1 MHAMTTKQVCA
12 AVSRATG
19 ESLETIRHRGFSI
32 KRLPDPD
39 VDSGGGEVR
48 LALDCPF
55 CGALVVL
62 SHDGPAGLP
71 VVAECDRCDTMFGY
85 DCAEVYV
92 VNLATVELPVAGER
106 SFDQAVAA

>member
-1 MHAMTTKQVCA
+1 MTTDQVCA

-19 ESLETIRHRGFSI
+19 ESLATIRHRGFSI
-32 KRLPDPD
+32 ERLPDPK
-39 VDSGGGEVR
+39 VDSDESDVC

-55 CGALVVL
+55 CGAVVVV

-85 DCAEVYV
+85 DCEEVYV
-92 VNLATVELPVAGER
+92 ADIAAIPAPVCGER
-106 SFDQAVAA
+106 SFEPAAAA